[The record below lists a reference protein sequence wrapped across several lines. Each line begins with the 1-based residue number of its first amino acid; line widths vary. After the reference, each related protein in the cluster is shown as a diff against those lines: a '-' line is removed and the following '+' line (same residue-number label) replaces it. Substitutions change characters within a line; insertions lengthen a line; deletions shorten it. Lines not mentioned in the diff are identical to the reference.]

1 MSPRSPREIS
11 VLVPPDLAPLYPDD
25 PARIGPYL
33 VLGRLGQGSTG
44 TVFAAVDT
52 ASTTAGDRLVAVKLL
67 RSPEL
72 DAPDVYPALARRLR
86 NLSAV
91 DPHRVVT
98 PLAFDADA
106 NPPWLAMPYLAGQR
120 LSHYVT
126 KRGGLGVGKLIALA
140 TALAEG
146 LSALHARG
154 VAHGSLRASEVL
166 LESHG
171 PHIMECAVAADSE
184 RLRGSGATWLSP
196 ERYRGGVATP
206 AADVFAWG
214 AVVAFAGTGRLPFG
228 TGEPE
233 EISQRVAS
241 GSYSLDGLPKG
252 LRPVVG
258 RALDPNPD
266 QRPSLREVIGAV
278 IAVWQNEAARSG
290 TGDPGEASS
299 TDSREEIG
307 RILEREW
314 HGVEPPPRVPE
325 VIRLEG
331 RVSNRRP
338 VRTLVVAGVG
348 ALAAVLIVGGAW
360 GISQLTGGGTEA
372 GPVADESSEE
382 PEEAPSDGE
391 EDPGTLVVRFDPA
404 AQEEP
409 EAGAEERVWTYT
421 PVTREDDIPRNQGIP
436 SHQAWAEQWEE
447 DGDPAEA
454 VIRPDAEVKCA
465 KFCAAPEHVFLDEEA
480 RGTWDL
486 TGSDFVGYLSWGP
499 VMIVEITFAEDQEGD
514 GPREVVEVV
523 ELFSD

>member
-25 PARIGPYL
+25 PSRIGPYL

-44 TVFAAVDT
+44 TVYAAVDT
-52 ASTTAGDRLVAVKLL
+52 ASTTAGDRLVAVKTLK
-67 RSPEL
+67 SPEL
-72 DAPDVYPALARRLR
+72 ESPDVYPALTQRLR

-154 VAHGSLRASEVL
+154 VAHGSLRPSEIL

-171 PHIMECAVAADSE
+171 PHIMECAIAADSE

-206 AADVFAWG
+206 SADVFAWG

-228 TGEPE
+228 PGEPE
-233 EISQRVAS
+233 EISQRVAT
-241 GSYSLDGLPKG
+241 GSFSLDGLPKG
-252 LRPVVG
+252 LSPVVG

-278 IAVWQNEAARSG
+278 IAVWQTENSEA
-290 TGDPGEASS
+290 GEPPVAGN
-299 TDSREEIG
+299 REEIG

-314 HGVEPPPRVPE
+314 HAVEPPARVPE

-331 RVSNRRP
+331 RLSNRRP
-338 VRTLVVAGVG
+338 TRTLFVVG
-348 ALAAVLIVGGAW
+348 AASLAAVLIGGGAW

-372 GPVADESSEE
+372 GPVADETSEE
-382 PEEAPSDGE
+382 HEDESADEEE
-391 EDPGTLVVRFDPA
+391 EDPGTLVVRFDPME
-404 AQEEP
+404 QEEP
-409 EAGAEERVWTYT
+409 EAGVEERTWRYT
-421 PVTREDDIPRNQGIP
+421 PVTRDDDIPRNQGIP
-436 SHQAWAEQWEE
+436 SHEAWSEQWEE
-447 DGDPAEA
+447 AGDPGEA

-465 KFCAAPEHVFLDEEA
+465 RFCAAPDHVFLDEEA

-486 TGSDFVGYLSWGP
+486 SGSDFVGYLSWGP
-499 VMIVEITFAEDQEGD
+499 VMIVEVTFAEDQEGD